1 MIRRQLAVYDLLH
14 FKEARVFLVVDRDRI
29 NTVDRAGNDSFSV
42 LSSRDGY
49 GIIVL
54 GNGNDDRCIIF
65 NIIVR
70 GRYFKQ
76 IICTRIQLAD
86 PCPTVRPI

>member
-1 MIRRQLAVYDLLH
+1 MIRRQVTVHNLLY
-14 FKEARVFLVVDRDRI
+14 FQEASVFLVVDRDRI
-29 NTVDRAGNDSFSV
+29 NIVDRAGNNSFSV
-42 LSSRDGY
+42 LSSRDCY
-49 GIIVL
+49 GIVVL
-54 GNGNDDRCIIF
+54 GNGNNDRCIIF